1 MSDVAQSPHR
11 LTTWIA
17 WISMLCVSTL
27 PDILLREIFTL
38 NLSWL
43 IWVKLAVLVVLGLA
57 GFLWRPLR
65 PLQRF
70 FLILAILFLA
80 EWASGRLAA
89 TAVWQGLLIGLP
101 AGFTQSMLSTQLL
114 RLAVAILMVLVL
126 LVLFKKPKN
135 FFFVRGDLQ
144 AVAQPIPLI
153 MTKPDSWK
161 KLGWIL
167 AVCITGGTLLFLF
180 LGGLPTNI
188 PFTSI
193 LALFPFVILF
203 ASINAFAEE
212 MNYRAGL
219 LAALEAPLGGS
230 QALLITA
237 LFFGIGHFYGVPYG
251 IVGVVMASLL
261 GWLLG
266 KSMLE
271 TRGFCWAWL
280 IHFLQDV
287 AIFTFM
293 GIGSIIPGG

>member
-1 MSDVAQSPHR
+1 LRSLQSY
-11 LTTWIA
+11 
-17 WISMLCVSTL
+17 S
-27 PDILLREIFTL
+27 
-38 NLSWL
+38 L
-43 IWVKLAVLVVLGLA
+43 ILVVL
-57 GFLWRPLR
+57 FT
-65 PLQRF
+65 
-70 FLILAILFLA
+70 A
-80 EWASGRLAA
+80 EWASGLLAG
-89 TAVWQGLLIGLP
+89 TALWQSWFGGSS

-114 RLAVAILMVLVL
+114 RLGVAVVMVGVL

-135 FFFVRGDLQ
+135 IFFVRGDLQ
-144 AVAQPIPLI
+144 AVAQPIPLL
-153 MTKPDSWK
+153 MDKPNSWK

-167 AVCITGGTLLFLF
+167 AVCITGGTLVFLF

-188 PFTSI
+188 PITSI
-193 LALFPFVILF
+193 LALFPFVLLF
-203 ASINAFAEE
+203 AAINAFAEE

-219 LAALEAPLGGS
+219 LAALEEPLGGK

-251 IVGVVMASLL
+251 IVGVIMASLL

-271 TRGFCWAWL
+271 TRGFCWAWF

-287 AIFTFM
+287 AIFTFI

>member
-1 MSDVAQSPHR
+1 MSDMAQKHKR
-11 LTTWIA
+11 IITCTA
-17 WISMLCVSTL
+17 WISMLLVSTL
-27 PDILLREIFTL
+27 PDILLREFFGLTF
-38 NLSWL
+38 SWMV
-43 IWVKLAVLVVLGLA
+43 WAKLAVLVVLGLA
-57 GFLWRPLR
+57 GFLWQPLKS
-65 PLQRF
+65 LQRF
-70 FLILAILFLA
+70 FRILSVLFLA
-80 EWASGRLAA
+80 EWGSGWLAA
-89 TAVWQGLLIGLP
+89 TGIWQSWFGGST
-101 AGFTQSMLSTQLL
+101 AGFTRSMLSTQLL
-114 RLAVAILMVLVL
+114 RLGVALVMLCL
-126 LVLFKKPKN
+126 LLLLFKKRAK

-144 AVAQPIPLI
+144 ATAQPIPLI

-180 LGGLPTNI
+180 LGGLPSSV

-203 ASINAFAEE
+203 AAINAFAEE
-212 MNYRAGL
+212 LNYRAGL
-219 LAALEAPLGGS
+219 LAVLEEPLGGKH
-230 QALLITA
+230 ALLITA

-251 IVGVVMASLL
+251 ITGVIMASLL

-271 TRGFCWAWL
+271 TRGFCWAWF